1 LYTGVKIVLTTY
13 VVARI
18 VEVNLAVYVWRE
30 EMPKPTTQ
38 VMTVATTEVAL
49 KPLLKR
55 QLLNELRKFQTNH
68 AEIKAKQ
75 AEQDAIEAKIESLFT
90 SAGEMNTLQAGV
102 KVDGFSV
109 KHHTGETTSKLDK
122 VALCRST
129 GITMAQIDAATKVS
143 PKKTYTKINVPGQ
156 RKQEAE

>member
-1 LYTGVKIVLTTY
+1 
-13 VVARI
+13 
-18 VEVNLAVYVWRE
+18 
-30 EMPKPTTQ
+30 MPKSSASITTTTTQ
-38 VMTVATTEVAL
+38 DVQL

-122 VALCRST
+122 VALCRAT
-129 GITMAQIDAATKVS
+129 GVTMAQIDAATKVS

-156 RKQEAE
+156 RKPEAE